1 MKVLINS
8 IEKVKSFVK
17 IAESIDTDIFLKCGR
32 YVIDGQSIMGIFSLN
47 LSDNIEMEITE
58 KVNGEAEDFCNRLR
72 EAGIAVEE

>member
-1 MKVLINS
+1 
-8 IEKVKSFVK
+8 
-17 IAESIDTDIFLKCGR
+17 
-32 YVIDGQSIMGIFSLN
+32 MGIFSLN